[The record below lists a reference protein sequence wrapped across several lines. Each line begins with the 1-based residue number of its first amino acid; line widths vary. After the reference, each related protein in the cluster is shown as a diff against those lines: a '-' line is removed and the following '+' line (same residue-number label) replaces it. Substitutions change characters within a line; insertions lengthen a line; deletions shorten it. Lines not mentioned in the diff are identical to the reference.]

1 MNHDEVKILDIYHIS
16 PGEISGWT
24 TTYDYVDYV
33 IVCTEHSKAAFVKP
47 HFKPMKYLENHG
59 YARFIH
65 NGILVDFKTK
75 KEAEE
80 FIEQRRLYEL

>member
-1 MNHDEVKILDIYHIS
+1 MNYTEAKILDIYYIS
-16 PGEISGWT
+16 PGVFSGWKV
-24 TTYDYVDYV
+24 TYDYGDYV
-33 IVCTEHSKAAFVKP
+33 IVYIEPKNVAFMKP
-47 HFKPMKYLENHG
+47 HFMPMKYFENRG
-59 YARFIH
+59 YTRFIH

>member
-1 MNHDEVKILDIYHIS
+1 MNYIEA
-16 PGEISGWT
+16 EISNIYYISSNVIFGWKV
-24 TTYDYVDYV
+24 TYDYGDYV
-33 IVCTEHSKAAFVKP
+33 IVYIEPKNLAFMKQY
-47 HFKPMKYLENHG
+47 FMPMKYFKNRG

-65 NGILVDFKTK
+65 KGDLVDFKTK